1 MPYFDFSLQKK
12 ATKKRN
18 KNPPS
23 SQIIEK
29 DVAGVVWVNSD
40 ATYHVKVF
48 GKAYQF
54 TNESFSCKDR
64 RFVFHTFKDK
74 NRYCLVR
81 GIEDKGELDAR
92 YWRPFAAGCIVSG
105 NLILIDNQELFD
117 VKKIFIDLTDAESHE
132 ALEYYRRNYDEIK
145 ANFLNFINNGT

>member
-1 MPYFDFSLQKK
+1 MPYFDFSLPKK

-18 KNPPS
+18 KNPLS
-23 SQIIEK
+23 NQIIEK
-29 DVAGVVWVNSD
+29 DVAGVVWVNRD
-40 ATYHVKVF
+40 ATYCVKVL
-48 GKAYQF
+48 GKVYQF

-74 NRYCLVR
+74 NRYYLVR
-81 GIEDKGELDAR
+81 GIEDKRELDTR

-105 NLILIDNQELFD
+105 NLIFIDNQELFD

-132 ALEYYRRNYDEIK
+132 ALEYYRHNYDEIK